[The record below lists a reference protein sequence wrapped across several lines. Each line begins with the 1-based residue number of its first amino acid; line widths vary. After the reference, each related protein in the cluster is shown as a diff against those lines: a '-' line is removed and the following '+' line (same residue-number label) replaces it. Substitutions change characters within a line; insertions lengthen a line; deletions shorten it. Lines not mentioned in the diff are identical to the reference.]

1 MDARPQLARSGEDL
15 AAALYRRAGFEIVS
29 RNHRTRYGE
38 LDLIA
43 RKGRLLVFCE
53 VKTRRTDRWGAP
65 AEAVGWDKQR
75 RLRQLATE
83 WLAQHRPGRVEIRFD
98 VVSVLVGDGA
108 PEVQH
113 IPAAF

>member
-1 MDARPQLARSGEDL
+1 MDARPQLGRSGEDL
-15 AAALYRRAGFEIVS
+15 AADLYRRAGFEIVD

-43 RKGRLLVFCE
+43 RKGDLLVFCE

-75 RLRQLATE
+75 RLRQLAAD
-83 WLAQHRPGRVEIRFD
+83 WLSRHRPGRAEIRFD
-98 VVSVLVGDGA
+98 VVSVLIGDGA
-108 PEVQH
+108 PRVQH